1 MRREQKE
8 AVMKRLFMLA
18 IFVGFA
24 SISRADWNQFR
35 GPAGGGVADDAASL
49 PVDIGPDSRHLVWKS
64 PVPKGHSTPVVH
76 GDRIFLTGLDQKTL
90 RTFAVNRL
98 DGKIVWSAEAPYEQ
112 LESVHRIGSH
122 ATPSV
127 ATDGQVVISMFGSS
141 GLFCYDVDGKQLWHR
156 PMGPFNNN
164 FGAASSP
171 LLVDDRI
178 VMVQDHDTE
187 SYLAVYD
194 KMTGDEIWKAERSNS
209 RRNYSTPCIWTVDE
223 KRQIVVVGSAHVVAY
238 DFETGDAVWTV
249 RGVSRVVNTTP
260 VVGDDN
266 RLYVACTGGSET
278 EQPEF
283 AEVLNGADANTNGT
297 LEQDELP
304 KSPIKSFFS
313 QFDRDANGSLDKK
326 EYNSIREI
334 FSLSETVAMAIRP
347 GGTGDITSSHVDWKE
362 SKSIPR
368 NASPLYHK
376 GLLFL
381 VADGGI
387 ATSINADTGEML
399 HRGRLSNT
407 GKYYSSPAAGDG
419 KLYIIGERGHLT
431 VVSAEAEWE
440 QLAESSFEE
449 DVYASPAISDGCVFV
464 RTVSHLYCFAKR

>member
-1 MRREQKE
+1 
-8 AVMKRLFMLA
+8 MKVLLTLA
-18 IFVGFA
+18 ILVGA
-24 SISRADWNQFR
+24 VATSRADWDQFR
-35 GPAGGGVADDAASL
+35 GPDGGGVVDDAASL
-49 PVDIGPDSRHLVWKS
+49 PADIGPDSQHLVWKT

-76 GDRIFLTGLDQKTL
+76 GDRIFLTGLAEKSL

-98 DGKIVWSAEAPYEQ
+98 NGKIVWSAEAPYEK

-127 ATDGQVVISMFGSS
+127 ATDGEVVISMFGSS
-141 GLFCYDVDGKQLWHR
+141 GLFCYDVNGKQLWHR
-156 PMGPFNNN
+156 PMGPFNNS

-178 VMVQDHDTE
+178 VMVQDHDTG
-187 SYLAVYD
+187 SFLAIYD
-194 KMTGDEIWKAERSNS
+194 KNTGDEVWKAERPNS
-209 RRNYSTPCIWTVDE
+209 RRNYSTPCIWTVNE
-223 KRQIVVVGSAHVVAY
+223 KRQIVVAGSAHVVAY
-238 DFETGDAVWTV
+238 DFETGDVIWTV

-266 RLYVACTGGSET
+266 RLYVACTGGQES
-278 EQPEF
+278 EQPVF
-283 AEVLNGADANTNGT
+283 AEVLNGADANSNGT
-297 LEQDELP
+297 LEPNELP
-304 KSPIKSFFS
+304 KSPIKSFFT
-313 QFDRDANGSLDKK
+313 QFDRDADGSLDKE

-347 GGTGDITSSHVDWKE
+347 GGTGDITNSHVDWKE

-368 NASPLYHK
+368 NSSPLYYK
-376 GLLFL
+376 GILFL

-387 ATSINADTGEML
+387 ATSINADTGEMF

-407 GKYYSSPAAGDG
+407 GKYYSSPAASDG
-419 KLYIIGERGHLT
+419 KLYIISERGHLT
-431 VVSAEAEWE
+431 VVSVEAEWR

-449 DVYASPAISDGCVFV
+449 DVYASPTISHGCIFV
-464 RTVSHLYCFAKR
+464 RTVSNLYCFKTSD

>member
-1 MRREQKE
+1 MKILFTLTIVVS
-8 AVMKRLFMLA
+8 AVATL
-18 IFVGFA
+18 
-24 SISRADWNQFR
+24 RADWNQFR
-35 GPAGGGVADDAASL
+35 GPAGRGVADDAASL
-49 PVDIGPDSRHLVWKS
+49 PVDIGPGSRHLVWKS

-76 GDRIFLTGLDQKTL
+76 GDRIFLTGLDGKSL

-98 DGKIVWSAEAPYEQ
+98 DGKIVWSAEAPYEK

-127 ATDGQVVISMFGSS
+127 ATDGEIVISMFGSS

-178 VMVQDHDTE
+178 VMVQDHDTG
-187 SYLAVYD
+187 SFLAVYD
-194 KMTGDEIWKAERSNS
+194 KSTGDEIWKAERPNS
-209 RRNYSTPCIWTVDE
+209 RRNYSTPCIWTVNG
-223 KRQIVVVGSAHVVAY
+223 KRQIVVAGSAHVGAY
-238 DFETGDAVWTV
+238 DFETGDLIWTV

-266 RLYVACTGGSET
+266 RLYVACTGGQES
-278 EQPEF
+278 EQPVF
-283 AEVLNGADANTNGT
+283 ADLLKTSDANENAL
-297 LEQDELP
+297 LEADELP

-313 QFDRDANGSLDKK
+313 QFDRDANGTLDET
-326 EYNSIREI
+326 EYNSIRDI

-347 GGTGDITSSHVDWKE
+347 GGAGDITDTHVDWKQ
-362 SKSIPR
+362 SQSIPR
-368 NASPLYHK
+368 NASPLYYK
-376 GLLFL
+376 GVVFL

-387 ATSINADTGEML
+387 ATSLDVQTGEII

-407 GKYYSSPAAGDG
+407 GKYYSSPAVGDG

-431 VVSAEAEWE
+431 VVSAQGDWE
-440 QLAESSFEE
+440 QLTESEFGE
-449 DVYASPAISDGCVFV
+449 DVYASPAISHGCIYV
-464 RTVSHLYCFAKR
+464 RTVSHLYCFKQSK